1 MIIQKRLEKLY
12 AKRSLQQRNTRA
24 TVIASEHVKKHLNT
38 SIESVEKR
46 YNKVYMSVSP
56 RIDTHLKLRK
66 ANPDLSRDRITKAAA
81 SHTQSSE
88 DFAKEIMAIVHKMET
103 IA

>member
-1 MIIQKRLEKLY
+1 M
-12 AKRSLQQRNTRA
+12 
-24 TVIASEHVKKHLNT
+24 IASEYVKKHLNT

-66 ANPDLSRDRITKAAA
+66 ANPDLSRDQITKAAA
-81 SHTQSSE
+81 ASRTQSSE